1 MVNHSKI
8 NCMKK
13 VLLFSLLS
21 GVMFAQTTKN
31 PTEILV
37 IGTYHFNNPGL
48 DVAKYKVLD
57 IMDEKPQKQLEE
69 ISSAIAKFKPTKI
82 FTEWELKNQLA
93 LDTLYTKYL
102 EGIYF
107 DYVAKKYPKRKFYT
121 HSEIVQ
127 LAFRTAKKINH
138 KKVYAIDYRET
149 SFEYDSVM
157 KFIDSVRLPNFKK
170 EVMNDIKNIETKS
183 NLLFAQN
190 DLLKCLY
197 FFNSKEDRDADIPW
211 YVGKINDSDKLGT
224 YIGAFLAS
232 EWYRRNLYMLAN
244 IQKQTEAG
252 DKRIMVLAG
261 ASHITMFLD
270 LLKHDS
276 NYKIVELKEV
286 MNSK

>member
-1 MVNHSKI
+1 
-8 NCMKK
+8 MKK
-13 VLLFSLLS
+13 ILLFSLLS
-21 GVMFAQTTKN
+21 VAMFAQTAKK

-37 IGTYHFNNPGL
+37 IGTYHFNNPGM

-57 IMDEKPQKQLEE
+57 IMGEKPQKQLDE
-69 ISSAIAKFKPTKI
+69 ISTAIAKFRPTKI
-82 FTEWELKNQLA
+82 FTEWELKDQLA
-93 LDTLYTKYL
+93 LDTLYNKYL
-102 EGIYF
+102 EGVYS

-121 HSEIVQ
+121 HNEIVQ
-127 LAFRTAKKINH
+127 LAFRTAKKSNL
-138 KKVYAIDYRET
+138 KKVHAIDFQGT
-149 SFEYDSVM
+149 SFDFDSVM
-157 KFIDSVRLPNFKK
+157 KFTDSIRLPNFKK
-170 EVMNDIKNIETKS
+170 DAMADIKGIETKS
-183 NLLFAQN
+183 NALFAQN

-197 FFNSKEDRDADIPW
+197 YYNSKELREVDIPW

-232 EWYRRNLYMLAN
+232 EWYRRNLYMLSN

-286 MNSK
+286 MNAK

>member
-1 MVNHSKI
+1 M
-8 NCMKK
+8 
-13 VLLFSLLS
+13 
-21 GVMFAQTTKN
+21 
-31 PTEILV
+31 
-37 IGTYHFNNPGL
+37 
-48 DVAKYKVLD
+48 
-57 IMDEKPQKQLEE
+57 
-69 ISSAIAKFKPTKI
+69 
-82 FTEWELKNQLA
+82 A
-93 LDTLYTKYL
+93 LDTLYNKYL

-276 NYKIVELKEV
+276 NYKIVELKDV
-286 MNSK
+286 MNAK

>member
-1 MVNHSKI
+1 
-8 NCMKK
+8 MKK

-57 IMDEKPQKQLEE
+57 IMDEKPQKQLDE
-69 ISSAIAKFKPTKI
+69 ISTAIAKFRPTKI

-93 LDTLYTKYL
+93 LDTLYNKYL
-102 EGIYF
+102 EGVYS
-107 DYVAKKYPKRKFYT
+107 DYVEKKYPKRKFYT
-121 HSEIVQ
+121 HNEIVQ
-127 LAFRTAKKINH
+127 LAFRTAKKSNL
-138 KKVYAIDYRET
+138 KKVHAIDFQGT
-149 SFEYDSVM
+149 SFDFDSVM
-157 KFIDSVRLPNFKK
+157 KFTDSIRLPNFKK
-170 EVMNDIKNIETKS
+170 DAMADIKGIETKS
-183 NLLFAQN
+183 NALFAQN

-197 FFNSKEDRDADIPW
+197 YYNSKELREVDIPW

-224 YIGAFLAS
+224 YVGAFLAS

-270 LLKHDS
+270 LLKHDA

-286 MNSK
+286 MNAK

>member
-1 MVNHSKI
+1 
-8 NCMKK
+8 MKK

-93 LDTLYTKYL
+93 LDTLYNKYL

-261 ASHITMFLD
+261 ASHITMFLE

-276 NYKIVELKEV
+276 NYKIVELKDV
-286 MNSK
+286 MNAK

>member
-261 ASHITMFLD
+261 ASHITMFLE

-286 MNSK
+286 MNAK

>member
-1 MVNHSKI
+1 
-8 NCMKK
+8 MKK

-261 ASHITMFLD
+261 TSHITMFLD

>member
-8 NCMKK
+8 NCRKK

-93 LDTLYTKYL
+93 LDTLYNKYL

-261 ASHITMFLD
+261 ASHITMFLE

>member
-1 MVNHSKI
+1 
-8 NCMKK
+8 MKNLFWK
-13 VLLFSLLS
+13 NVTIALLIGQFVFS
-21 GVMFAQTTKN
+21 QTQKK

-57 IMDEKPQKQLEE
+57 IMGEKPQKQLEQ
-69 ISSAIAKFKPTKI
+69 IATAIAQFKPTKI
-82 FTEWELKNQLA
+82 FTEWELKDQLA
-93 LDTLYTKYL
+93 LDTLYNKYQ
-102 EGIYF
+102 EETYF
-107 DYVAKKYPKRKFYT
+107 DYVAKKYPKRKFYVQN
-121 HSEIVQ
+121 EIVQ
-127 LAFRTAKKINH
+127 LAFRTAKKVNH
-138 KKVYAIDYRET
+138 KKVYAIDYQET
-149 SFEYDSVM
+149 SFDFDSIM
-157 KFIDSVRLPNFKK
+157 KFADSIRLPNFKK
-170 EVMNDIKNIETKS
+170 EVMLDIKDTETKS
-183 NLLFAQN
+183 NTLFATN

-197 FFNSKEDRDADIPW
+197 YFNSKELRETDIPW

-244 IQKQTEAG
+244 IQKQTESS
-252 DKRIMVLAG
+252 DNRIMVLAG

-286 MNSK
+286 MEAK

>member
-1 MVNHSKI
+1 
-8 NCMKK
+8 MKK

-93 LDTLYTKYL
+93 LDTLYNKYL

-286 MNSK
+286 MNAK